1 MIKSYKQ
8 IHFSYLFLLI
18 LVLENANVPPKLK
31 FCVGGREVLSDDS
44 SVSDRLINGSIDT
57 GKHLKYEIKG
67 TCYYNICEL
76 AISWKIE
83 GFDQLLPEQ
92 RSFLQRKTKVLFL
105 LKKKKTILDHA
116 ITVHKSQGS
125 TVDYLQGDLPARKL
139 LEGKIINNLY
149 LGQFYILLSCAK
161 R

>member
-105 LKKKKTILDHA
+105 LKKKK
-116 ITVHKSQGS
+116 KQ
-125 TVDYLQGDLPARKL
+125 YLIMQSLSISLKEVL
-139 LEGKIINNLY
+139 WIICKVIYRQEN
-149 LGQFYILLSCAK
+149 C
-161 R
+161 

>member
-8 IHFSYLFLLI
+8 IHVSYPFLLI
-18 LVLENANVPPKLK
+18 LVSENANVPPKLK
-31 FCVGGREVLSDDS
+31 FCVSGREVLSDDT

-57 GKHLKYEIKG
+57 GKHLRYEIKG
-67 TCYYNICEL
+67 TCHYTIYEL

-105 LKKKKTILDHA
+105 LKKKK
-116 ITVHKSQGS
+116 
-125 TVDYLQGDLPARKL
+125 
-139 LEGKIINNLY
+139 NNNTW
-149 LGQFYILLSCAK
+149 SCNHCP
-161 R
+161 